1 MAASQKEHSLEI
13 LSSNLRELGPR
24 LLIITDVVLYFHA
37 FAFRS
42 SLRHSKSVTYG
53 RQDYWTNTPVGEP
66 IFLDIGR

>member
-37 FAFRS
+37 LAICS
-42 SLRHSKSVTYG
+42 RHSKTVTYE
-53 RQDYWTNTPVGEP
+53 RQDYWTNIPVGEP
-66 IFLDIGR
+66 IVLDIGR